1 MYSIQYYK
9 SKRIKPTLEIPNY
22 SSDNRKLNAMKK
34 IRYLHQKDLIDTLFY
49 NIINKTERWK
59 RGNIYE
65 NFRICFK

>member
-34 IRYLHQKDLIDTLFY
+34 IRYLH
-49 NIINKTERWK
+49 
-59 RGNIYE
+59 
-65 NFRICFK
+65 